1 MPQTMA
7 QLDPL
12 LKEVYEGSLNDQL
25 NDDTTAY
32 SRLQTSG
39 KGVADNPFGGKYVQF
54 AIHTGRNQGI
64 GARNENE
71 ALPDAGRQKTN
82 YGRQNLKYQYA
93 GIEITGQVWAL
104 ATKNYQVFADAVD
117 LEINRIKDDLS
128 KDRNRQFFGN
138 GNGRI
143 ATVVSVAGQVIT
155 VDSLQYVQDDMILD
169 VVVAANGTSHG
180 TKVVISAINETTKA
194 ITVVGTLSGVV
205 AGDILVRNGSWNRE
219 WTGLGAIISDTSS
232 LYGINPATERVW
244 KSHVI
249 AHNTTINEVV
259 LKRMAD
265 RIKRA
270 GGKTTVMWTT
280 PGVERAYWQLLAG
293 SRRFVNPK
301 TYEGGYTGVE
311 FMAGNAGAIP
321 MITDTDAPA
330 GQAIFLNEK
339 DIKLFRDKGFSF
351 MDRDG
356 SMWTRKINSAGRFD
370 AYLADLYEY
379 SELGARRRNTHGVVT
394 GITEDQD

>member
-1 MPQTMA
+1 MPQSMA
-7 QLDPL
+7 QLTPL

-25 NDDTTAY
+25 NDETTAY
-32 SRLQTSG
+32 TRLKSSG
-39 KGVADNPFGGKYVQF
+39 KGVKENEFGGKYVQF

-71 ALPDAGRQKTN
+71 ALPDSGRQKTAFAQT
-82 YGRQNLKYQYA
+82 GLKYQYA
-93 GIEITGQVWAL
+93 GIEITGQVFAL
-104 ATKNYQVFADAVD
+104 ATKKYQAFADAVD
-117 LEINRIKDDLS
+117 LEINRIKEDLS

-143 ATVVSVAGQVIT
+143 ATVVSIAGQVIT
-155 VDSLQYVQDDMILD
+155 VDSLQFIQDDMILD
-169 VVVAANGTSHG
+169 VVSTAGAARG
-180 TKVVISAINETTKA
+180 TKVVITAVNETTKA
-194 ITVVGTLSGVV
+194 VTLSGTLTGVI
-205 AGDILVRNGSWNRE
+205 AGDLLVRNGSFNRE
-219 WTGLGAIISDTSS
+219 WTGLDAIISDTST
-232 LYGINPATERVW
+232 LYGINPSTERVW

-249 AHNTTINEVV
+249 AHNAAINEAV

-301 TYEGGYTGVE
+301 EYTGGYSGVE
-311 FMAGNAGAIP
+311 FMAGNAGSIP
-321 MITDTDAPA
+321 MITDVDAPA
-330 GQAIFLNEK
+330 GQAIFLNENE
-339 DIKLFRDKGFSF
+339 IKVYRDKEFQF

-356 SMWTRKINSAGRFD
+356 SMWTRKINSSGRYD
-370 AYLADLYEY
+370 SYLADLYEY
-379 SELGARRRNTHGVVT
+379 SELGTSRRNTHGKVT
-394 GITEDQD
+394 GITEDAD

>member
-1 MPQTMA
+1 MPQSMV
-7 QLDPL
+7 QLEPL

-25 NDDTTAY
+25 NDETTAY
-32 SRLQTSG
+32 TRLTSSG
-39 KGVADNPFGGKYVQF
+39 KGVGDYPNGGKYVQF

-71 ALPDAGRQKTN
+71 ALPDAGRQKTG
-82 YGRQNLKYQYA
+82 YGRQNLRYQYA
-93 GIEITGQVWAL
+93 GIEITGQVFAL

-128 KDRNRQFFGN
+128 KDRNRQYFGN
-138 GNGRI
+138 GSGKI
-143 ATVVSVAGQVIT
+143 ATVVSVAAQVIT
-155 VDSLQYVQDDMILD
+155 LDSLQFVQDDMILD
-169 VVVAANGTSHG
+169 VVVAATGVSHG
-180 TKVVISAINETTKA
+180 TKVVVTAINETAKT
-194 ITVVGTLSGVV
+194 ITVTGTLSGVV
-205 AGDILVRNGSWNRE
+205 AGDIIVRTGSWNRE
-219 WTGLGAIISDTSS
+219 WTGLDAIISDTST
-232 LYGINPATERVW
+232 LYGIDPNTTRVW

-249 AHNTTINEVV
+249 AHNAAISEVV

-280 PGVERAYWQLLAG
+280 PGVERAYWQLLQN

-301 TYEGGYTGVE
+301 TYEGGYSGVE

-330 GQAIFLNEK
+330 GKAIFLNEK
-339 DIKLFRDKGFSF
+339 EIKLYRNKAFKFI
-351 MDRDG
+351 DRDC
-356 SMWTRKINSAGRFD
+356 
-370 AYLADLYEY
+370 
-379 SELGARRRNTHGVVT
+379 
-394 GITEDQD
+394 